1 MPSYQ
6 LTQHKST
13 HSYPLYIQL
22 FSENI
27 FEEDE
32 YHDNMIHDVYLKV
45 RFKLMLNEF
54 VYAFNKMKQRYEEKE
69 WFIRFKFRDN
79 IIHISLCV
87 TTKDRD
93 ILTILIIT

>member
-1 MPSYQ
+1 
-6 LTQHKST
+6 
-13 HSYPLYIQL
+13 
-22 FSENI
+22 
-27 FEEDE
+27 
-32 YHDNMIHDVYLKV
+32 
-45 RFKLMLNEF
+45 MLNEF

-69 WFIRFKFRDN
+69 WFIWFKFRDN